1 MISRVADL
9 SIASLEGIR
18 GNHRFELAHSDPLVP
33 PIAVGMW
40 PLCLEASESLGT
52 GVGLNVVSLA
62 DVRTHLRGHVA
73 HTHSCRTLNDFCRSE
88 RPDAAP

>member
-18 GNHRFELAHSDPLVP
+18 GNRCFELAHSDPLVP

-40 PLCLEASESLGT
+40 PLCLEASEGLGA
-52 GVGLNVVSLA
+52 GVGLNAVSLT
-62 DVRTHLRGHVA
+62 DVRTHVRGHVA
-73 HTHSCRTLNDFCRSE
+73 HTHSCRALNDVCRIG
-88 RPDAAP
+88 AP

>member
-18 GNHRFELAHSDPLVP
+18 GNRCFEFAHSDPVVP
-33 PIAVGMW
+33 LIAVGMW
-40 PLCLEASESLGT
+40 PLCLESSEGLGT

-73 HTHSCRTLNDFCRSE
+73 HTHFCRIG
-88 RPDAAP
+88 AP